1 MDCLYGMHHL
11 LCKQALALG
20 AAPRM
25 PSVGASN
32 GSPRSLMHASP
43 ATSAATTCAG
53 AEGQAA
59 RAGDADMLRSP
70 GNGYG
75 TVGGVNNGGEGLGAG
90 GGGLG
95 AAVHSQ
101 HPPPATVP
109 PATTRGGGGDDAGAP
124 DAPDAVSAAS
134 AVGAQASVGS
144 SSSVHAVG
152 AAGVGDAVG
161 TAGMEGA
168 HVTSPASAA
177 SSGLFARFFGWG
189 GAEGG
194 TGKPVAD
201 ATVACQ
207 KVEADERIAGQQ
219 SGTVGA
225 REYDALFGTHV
236 PQDVVPPRPAE
247 DGGAQEAAD
256 RPFDALFGGNVT
268 SSPDQA
274 FPSRPRDTEGGQTA
288 GWESLER
295 DGSRLWQRWALVV
308 TTLFEQSRP
317 RQETEEGGKGKEGQ
331 EYAVHMLERMF
342 LPAAATSGT
351 SDGGAAQP
359 AGDGVRAGHASAGEN
374 GSVSGHRCATG
385 GGGHVENGG
394 GGRTSVEAAMAALPG
409 DAWLLVFDRVFWALQ
424 REMVKGA
431 GTSRTHQ
438 AATAAAPTDQRTQ
451 VLRIW
456 LLQCSVLLR
465 YQQAIISLAV
475 FPAIWRQFLEET
487 SEWYTWSQRRPL
499 GRGGEEEDSVGVL
512 AGESVREYLA
522 NLVAVLASGGAFA
535 QGMWEDTWRIL
546 NGFSPSLN
554 LGLGRDGDA
563 SPASEQVPESSSAGD
578 THEAARA
585 PAAS

>member
-1 MDCLYGMHHL
+1 MHAMWGFWVSARVPYAAGLLEMLARRSDKEDVRRRAMDCLYGMHHL
-11 LCKQALALG
+11 LCKQVCPTSKACTLNLKRFAQVHWYRSRATRASRRRCLLVPLRAAVRAPRPLARTLHVCVCASMRARARARGGLAAYRHPALCAGRRGGVATADSTHQHTDWQALALG

-207 KVEADERIAGQQ
+207 KVEADERVAGQQ

-236 PQDVVPPRPAE
+236 PQDVVPPRPV
-247 DGGAQEAAD
+247 
-256 RPFDALFGGNVT
+256 RRL
-268 SSPDQA
+268 SPC
-274 FPSRPRDTEGGQTA
+274 
-288 GWESLER
+288 
-295 DGSRLWQRWALVV
+295 
-308 TTLFEQSRP
+308 
-317 RQETEEGGKGKEGQ
+317 
-331 EYAVHMLERMF
+331 
-342 LPAAATSGT
+342 LP
-351 SDGGAAQP
+351 
-359 AGDGVRAGHASAGEN
+359 
-374 GSVSGHRCATG
+374 
-385 GGGHVENGG
+385 
-394 GGRTSVEAAMAALPG
+394 
-409 DAWLLVFDRVFWALQ
+409 
-424 REMVKGA
+424 
-431 GTSRTHQ
+431 
-438 AATAAAPTDQRTQ
+438 
-451 VLRIW
+451 
-456 LLQCSVLLR
+456 
-465 YQQAIISLAV
+465 
-475 FPAIWRQFLEET
+475 
-487 SEWYTWSQRRPL
+487 
-499 GRGGEEEDSVGVL
+499 
-512 AGESVREYLA
+512 
-522 NLVAVLASGGAFA
+522 LASLPHVG
-535 QGMWEDTWRIL
+535 
-546 NGFSPSLN
+546 
-554 LGLGRDGDA
+554 
-563 SPASEQVPESSSAGD
+563 
-578 THEAARA
+578 
-585 PAAS
+585 